1 MRNWL
6 LIPTKEQW
14 NKWSLPSKLTFAGT
28 FVGVLSLLL
37 TGLFFVLPLIFASDP
52 TEKRLDGALLA
63 AIEDAKSIRSQ
74 LSSLKQMGELKS
86 KGNDIAVPSSKD
98 GPAIVESSAMKQL
111 MDDGDFYQRLSPLL
125 RERLPK
131 FIQIRNALLNGLGRA
146 QPDITQPGT
155 LRLLDIELETETNC
169 LILERQLRS
178 GEMTKDLHDELFN
191 AALELQVL
199 RMRPPAPG
207 DRGNL
212 PGHTPGPS
220 AESQVKD
227 LPGQ

>member
-14 NKWSLPSKLTFAGT
+14 DKWSLPSKLTFVGT

-37 TGLFFVLPLIFASDP
+37 AVLFFLWPLIFTSDP

-63 AIEDAKSIRSQ
+63 AIEDAKSIRNQ
-74 LSSLKQMGELKS
+74 LSSLKQIGELKLE
-86 KGNDIAVPSSKD
+86 GNDIAVPSSKD
-98 GPAIVESSAMKQL
+98 GPVIVESSAMKQL
-111 MDDGDFYQRLSPLL
+111 MDDGDYYQRLSPLL

-146 QPDITQPGT
+146 QPDITQLGT
-155 LRLLDIELETETNC
+155 LRLLDIELETETDC

-178 GEMTKDLHDELFN
+178 GEMTKDRHDELFN

-199 RMRPPAPG
+199 RMRSRAPS

-212 PGHTPGPS
+212 SGHTPNLP
-220 AESQVKD
+220 AESQIKEP
-227 LPGQ
+227 PGQ

>member
-1 MRNWL
+1 MVFAQQAHFCGDFRRSSESSFDSSVLCFAADLCVRSDRKTVGRCVACRNRRCQ
-6 LIPTKEQW
+6 IHQEP
-14 NKWSLPSKLTFAGT
+14 
-28 FVGVLSLLL
+28 
-37 TGLFFVLPLIFASDP
+37 
-52 TEKRLDGALLA
+52 ALVT
-63 AIEDAKSIRSQ
+63 Q
-74 LSSLKQMGELKS
+74 TNGELKS

-178 GEMTKDLHDELFN
+178 GEMTKDRHDELFN
-191 AALELQVL
+191 AALELQAL
-199 RMRPPAPG
+199 RMRLPAPG

-220 AESQVKD
+220 AEGQVKD
-227 LPGQ
+227 PPGQ